1 MTEDRR
7 SWTSA
12 SGGGAHAPA
21 DDFWSQLDAEQ
32 ARGLLALGVVR
43 TFVPGQALCYE
54 GQVLDRVLILRSGL
68 VRVTTTTDEGRE
80 LVLAFRG
87 PGESI
92 GELTALDDRPRG
104 ATVRAVEP
112 VEALALSP
120 RAFRAFLE
128 QHSSVCLALLRAVSL
143 RLRDADSKRI
153 EFARFDTMGRI
164 AVRLLELSERF
175 GHEQDDAVHITLPL
189 SQEDLAGLTGSSLRS
204 VSRALEEMR
213 SLRWIET
220 GRRDVRI
227 LDRAALERR
236 AR

>member
-1 MTEDRR
+1 MTE
-7 SWTSA
+7 
-12 SGGGAHAPA
+12 GA
-21 DDFWSQLDAEQ
+21 DFWSQLDSAD
-32 ARGLLALGVVR
+32 ARELLAVGVVR
-43 TFVPGQALCYE
+43 TFERGQALCYE

-68 VRVTTTTDEGRE
+68 VKVTRATDEGRE
-80 LVLAFRG
+80 VVLAFRG

-120 RAFRAFLE
+120 RAFRSFLE
-128 QHSSVCLALLRAVSL
+128 QHSAVCLALLRAVSL
-143 RLRDADSKRI
+143 RLRDADAKRI

-175 GHEQDDAVHITLPL
+175 GHEQDDGVRITLPL

-213 SLRWIET
+213 ALRWIET
-220 GRRDVRI
+220 GRRDIRI
-227 LDRAALERR
+227 LDRSALERR